1 MTVINPNS
9 ISGITSI
16 TLPAGA
22 NNVLTIHT
30 NDGTERF
37 RIDSS
42 GNIKVGTAA
51 TISPDG
57 DVFFTGVTTATTFTG
72 AHSGSGA
79 NLTSLP
85 AAQLTG
91 DLPAISGANLTGIAA
106 TDNVRTGILDVAGI
120 ATFRDTV
127 NIPNING
134 GQIGGRRNII
144 INGAMQIAQR
154 STSAVNIAGGK
165 TWSDVDR
172 FGQWTTTADGNW
184 KSGQQVADAPTDF
197 QYSRKITSLAA
208 NTIASSTYH
217 TVRYTVEGYDAKQLN
232 CGNSSAKTVTL
243 SFYVKSSL
251 TGTFGLNFTNS
262 ANNRSYATT
271 YAISSADWEQKTI
284 TLTLDTS
291 GTWLTTNGV
300 GLEINWALAIGSSY
314 QTSTL
319 NQWQDNWRFPD
330 TGANTLMTTNGATF
344 QLTGVQLEVGS
355 QATAFEHRSYG
366 EELALCQR
374 YFEDGGTYHTSDTAS
389 GALGRTNLQFANT
402 KRADPTVEINVTA
415 GTTGAMEFTGTSGFC
430 YRSRGSVVGD
440 STTFT
445 FTAEAEI

>member
-374 YFEDGGTYHTSDTAS
+374 YFEDGGTYHSSDTAS